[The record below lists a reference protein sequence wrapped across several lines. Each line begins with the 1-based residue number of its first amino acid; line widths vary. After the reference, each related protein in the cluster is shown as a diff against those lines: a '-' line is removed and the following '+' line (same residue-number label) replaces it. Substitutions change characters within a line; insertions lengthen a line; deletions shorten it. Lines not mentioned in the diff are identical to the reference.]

1 MTSGQVDEG
10 LTLYN
15 AARAMGVSFAQE
27 TVPRDGFVEAN
38 GLRFHY
44 LDWGEPD
51 RPPMLLLHGFAQTC
65 HSWDFVALSLSDR
78 FRLIA
83 LDQRGHGDS
92 DWATDGDYSP
102 EAQQQDLNAV
112 AEALR
117 LESPVVMGLSMGGRN
132 AFTYA
137 AAHPGE
143 VRALVIVDTGPEN
156 MRPGSENIR
165 GFVQQEDELDSVE
178 AFVSRVQAFNPR
190 RPVQQIRGSIVHNL
204 KQLPNGKWT
213 WKYDKLLRSPGRPF
227 ASDPE
232 TAQRL
237 WGYLESLKCPTLIVR
252 GGASDVIAFETAE
265 AMQRR
270 TPGSRLATVEGA
282 GHLVM
287 GDSPVGFERA
297 VTEFLDGLE

>member
-1 MTSGQVDEG
+1 MTSGQVDGE
-10 LTLYN
+10 LSLYD

-92 DWATDGDYSP
+92 DWAPGGDYSP
-102 EAQQQDLNAV
+102 EAQQKDLNAV
-112 AEALR
+112 VEALR
-117 LESPVVMGLSMGGRN
+117 LDGPVVMGLSMGGRN
-132 AFTYA
+132 AFTYTA
-137 AAHPGE
+137 THPGE
-143 VRALVIVDTGPEN
+143 VRALVIVDAGPEN
-156 MRPGSENIR
+156 MQPGSENIR
-165 GFVQQEDELDSVE
+165 RFVQREDELDSVE
-178 AFVSRVQAFNPR
+178 AFVSRVRAFNPR

-204 KQLPNGKWT
+204 KQLPSGKWT
-213 WKYDKLLRSPGRPF
+213 WKYDKLLRSPDRPF

-232 TAQRL
+232 TARRL
-237 WGYLESLKCPTLIVR
+237 WSYLESLKCPTLIVR
-252 GGASDVIAFETAE
+252 GGASDVVALETAE
-265 AMQRR
+265 AMRKR

-287 GDSPVGFERA
+287 GDNPVGFERA
-297 VTEFLDGLE
+297 VTDFLNGLD

>member
-1 MTSGQVDEG
+1 
-10 LTLYN
+10 
-15 AARAMGVSFAQE
+15 MGVSFAQE
-27 TVPRDGFVEAN
+27 TVPLDGFVEAN

-92 DWATDGDYSP
+92 DWAPDGDYSP
-102 EAQQQDLNAV
+102 EAQQEDLKAV
-112 AEALR
+112 VEALR
-117 LESPVVMGLSMGGRN
+117 LDGPVVIGLSMGGRN

-143 VRALVIVDTGPEN
+143 VRALVIVDAGPEN

-165 GFVQQEDELDSVE
+165 RFVQQEDELDSVE

-204 KQLPNGKWT
+204 KQLPSSKWT
-213 WKYDKLLRSPGRPF
+213 WKYDKLLRSPDRPF
-227 ASDPE
+227 SSDPE
-232 TAQRL
+232 TARRL

-252 GGASDVIAFETAE
+252 GGASDVIALETAE
-265 AMQRR
+265 AMRKR

-287 GDSPVGFERA
+287 GDNPAGFERA
-297 VTEFLDGLE
+297 VTEFLNGLE